1 MSGNRVLG
9 LTLPQGTFLCNG
21 LTFHIG
27 EGRAGK
33 SFSKVV
39 GSRGDRACAQR
50 SEPTCWGDACPHT
63 GSCLSPGTQRTPR
76 THGVPWT
83 KGPPGE
89 YRIFPVGPAHGVPE
103 TLVLPQGSGL
113 QAVAQGRGA
122 TPGALAG
129 GAVWGAGTPL
139 SSDHHDCPVGPES
152 GWWHRPLKATET
164 HSLPVWRPEP
174 ELRGRGPVSP
184 LEASPSPRPPG
195 LVDPQPLC
203 LRLCLAFSSLLL
215 CLTFSVS
222 TLDEGPA

>member
-1 MSGNRVLG
+1 MAEMSGNRVLG

-50 SEPTCWGDACPHT
+50 SDGGAAGPTCWGDACPHT

-89 YRIFPVGPAHGVPE
+89 YRIFPVGPVQGVPE
-103 TLVLPQGSGL
+103 TLVFPQGSGL
-113 QAVAQGRGA
+113 QA
-122 TPGALAG
+122 AG
-129 GAVWGAGTPL
+129 SGEGGQPR
-139 SSDHHDCPVGPES
+139 SSD
-152 GWWHRPLKATET
+152 
-164 HSLPVWRPEP
+164 
-174 ELRGRGPVSP
+174 
-184 LEASPSPRPPG
+184 
-195 LVDPQPLC
+195 
-203 LRLCLAFSSLLL
+203 
-215 CLTFSVS
+215 
-222 TLDEGPA
+222 